1 MTAKIPS
8 PSGDRHIR
16 FGSIITTYRC
26 NAKCNMCDIWRNPTR
41 PAEEIGPAIYAKL
54 PPMDAVNLTG
64 GEALLRAD
72 LDEIIETLKPRTK
85 RIVIS
90 SNGWFVDRT
99 IKLFEKHGN
108 AIGIRISIEGLA
120 RANDSIR
127 GMAHGFDNSIRILTT
142 LHRMGIK
149 DIGFGLTI
157 QDANAQDVME
167 LYQLAKMMRVEF
179 ATAALHNSF
188 YFHKKT
194 NRIDEP
200 DKAVDALRDLAA
212 DLLTSSKPKD
222 WFRAYFNYGLM
233 NYLQGGERLLP
244 CNMGHDAFFL
254 DPFGYVLPCNG
265 MDEPMPLGNLCEQS
279 WDEIWNSEK
288 AEQARAAVRSCTKQC
303 WMMGSVGQEIKK
315 HPLDAIRW
323 VARHKWLGREIS
335 IPPRQSVHPHD
346 LFGRDNLSSSESMQL
361 YHIRTDRDTASEPAE
376 GEPARL

>member
-1 MTAKIPS
+1 MATLNAS
-8 PSGDRHIR
+8 YSGDRRLR

-41 PAEEIGPAIYAKL
+41 PAEEIGCDVYAKL

-72 LDEIIETLKPRTK
+72 LDDIVDILKTRSK

-99 IKLFEKHGN
+99 IRLFEKHGN
-108 AIGIRISIEGLA
+108 ALGIRISIEGLS

-127 GMAHGFDNSIRILTT
+127 GMPNGFDNSIRILTT

-157 QDANAQDVME
+157 QDANARDVME
-167 LYQLAKMMRVEF
+167 LYQLAKMMGVEF

-188 YFHKKT
+188 YFHKQA
-194 NRIDEP
+194 NRIDSV
-200 DKAVDALRDLAA
+200 DVAVDALQALAS
-212 DLLTSSKPKD
+212 DLLRSSKPKD
-222 WFRAYFNYGLM
+222 WFRAYFNYGM
-233 NYLQGGERLLP
+233 INYLQGGERLLP
-244 CNMGHDAFFL
+244 CRMAHDAFFL

-265 MDEPMPLGNLCEQS
+265 MDEPMPFGNLREQS
-279 WDEIWNSEK
+279 WDEIWYSEK
-288 AEQARAAVRSCTKQC
+288 AEQVREAVRNCPKQC

-315 HPLDAIRW
+315 HPINPVRW
-323 VARHKWLGREIS
+323 ILSHKWFGKEICAPARRP
-335 IPPRQSVHPHD
+335 IHPHG
-346 LFGRDNLSSSESMQL
+346 LFGRDNKTAADTMQL
-361 YHIRTDRDTASEPAE
+361 YSIQPAQQVALKSEAE
-376 GEPARL
+376 